1 MKTLR
6 LGHIELMSVDSSH
19 SEFNYYEEL
28 KEWVDT
34 LGDGWEYPDYS
45 NINLFAY
52 VSSLS
57 SLNIYE
63 SIRKKYEIRVA
74 TQIEVATNRGKNII
88 IDDEGEVEL
97 FFKQEEC
104 FGFDQDGEETNT
116 HINNCFN
123 FNIVKTDRVYI
134 FRKI

>member
-1 MKTLR
+1 MKPLK
-6 LGHIELMSVDSSH
+6 LGHIELMPVDSSH
-19 SEFNYYEEL
+19 SRFNYYEEL

-34 LGDGWEYPDYS
+34 LGDGWEYPSYS
-45 NINLFAY
+45 NIDLFVY

-57 SLNIYE
+57 KLNIYE
-63 SIRKKYEIRVA
+63 SIRKKYEIRVVI
-74 TQIEVATNRGKNII
+74 QIGVVTDDGKYII

-104 FGFDQDGEETNT
+104 FGFDQDGEETDT
-116 HINNCFN
+116 HINNCIN
-123 FNIVKTDRVYI
+123 FEIIKTDRVYI